1 MKKDNEW
8 YSHFS
13 KLNWSIK
20 EIDINERPGL
30 TIKNMIK
37 KELNKDVLRI
47 FKVMKRNPRVYK
59 VDLNDGTVLRFE
71 IMNLAEH
78 NKILLQNTANLYH
91 DGTPKIIFYKIV
103 GKRIF
108 KFSEWIHG
116 KLLAEVS
123 HLEEVNIKEGEMFA
137 KLNNIKDPKTG
148 LFITIGE
155 INNTSMIWTEDR
167 RLVIID
173 QGTIRALSEAGIDGV
188 VYKNL
193 IKRVKYKKRID
204 MFLEG
209 YSKHRDISNILKI
222 ANKSNWRFG
231 KKKLKKLEGI

>member
-1 MKKDNEW
+1 MNQDNEW
-8 YSHFS
+8 YSYFS
-13 KLNWSIK
+13 KINWSIQ
-20 EIDINERPGL
+20 EINKNQKPAPA
-30 TIKNMIK
+30 IKNMIK
-37 KELNKDVLRI
+37 EELNKNVLRI
-47 FKVMKRNPRVYK
+47 VKVIKRNPRVYR
-59 VDLNDGTVLRFE
+59 VELDDGTVLRFE

-103 GKRIF
+103 GERIF

-116 KLLAEVS
+116 KLIAEVE
-123 HLEEVNIKEGEMFA
+123 HLEEVNIKTGEMFA
-137 KLNNIKDPKTG
+137 KLNNIKYPKTG
-148 LFITIGE
+148 LFITVGE
-155 INNTSMIWTEDR
+155 INNTSMIWTEDK

-193 IKRVKYKKRID
+193 IKRIKYKKRID

-209 YSKHRDISNILKI
+209 YSKHRDISGILKM
-222 ANKSNWRFG
+222 AKENNWTFR
-231 KKKLKKLEGI
+231 KKKAK

>member
-1 MKKDNEW
+1 MKQDNEW

-20 EIDINERPGL
+20 KININQKPAL
-30 TIKNMIK
+30 AIKNMIK

-47 FKVMKRNPRVYK
+47 FKVMKRNPRVYR
-59 VDLNDGTVLRFE
+59 VELNDGTVLRFE
-71 IMNLAEH
+71 VVSLNSLKMIN
-78 NKILLQNTANLYH
+78 LQNTASLYH
-91 DGTPKIIFYKIV
+91 DGTPKIIFYKKV
-103 GKRIF
+103 GKKIF

-123 HLEEVNIKEGEMFA
+123 HLEEVNIKAGEMFA

-155 INNTSMIWTEDR
+155 INNTSMIWTEDK

-173 QGTIRALSEAGIDGV
+173 QGTIRALTENKIDGV

-193 IKRVKYKKRID
+193 VKRMKYKKRID
-204 MFLEG
+204 MFLQG

-222 ANKSNWRFG
+222 ANKRNWTFG
-231 KKKLKKLEGI
+231 KKRVKFK